1 MFNLGF
7 SELILILLVAFLI
20 VGPKDLPKVARALAR
35 WIKQMKAMVDEFKEE
50 TGLNDT
56 MEDLKDTQREVNTL
70 IREADPR
77 VELKQATDEARKAL
91 SEAEKSTK
99 AGLETPKKNSSV
111 FKK

>member
-7 SELILILLVAFLI
+7 AELILILLVAFLI

-35 WIKQMKAMVDEFKEE
+35 WLKQMKAMFNEFKEE

-56 MEDLKDTQREVNTL
+56 MDELKDTQREVNTL

-77 VELKQATDEARKAL
+77 VDLKEATEDARKAL
-91 SEAEKSTK
+91 KEAERDTK
-99 AGLETPKKNSSV
+99 AGLEMQKKGTT
-111 FKK
+111 FGK